1 MMDTLMSETCWMH
14 KKKIK
19 IASDFKLIFCFQLI
33 NKYYQLKYK
42 AICKSKVRNLT
53 IKFMKMA
60 ENVKKGKLETTD
72 SVNTVS
78 SAITPVSLM
87 RIGCNATD

>member
-1 MMDTLMSETCWMH
+1 VL
-14 KKKIK
+14 
-19 IASDFKLIFCFQLI
+19 
-33 NKYYQLKYK
+33 QLKHK
-42 AICKSKVRNLT
+42 AICNIKLRNLT

-78 SAITPVSLM
+78 SAITPVSLT
-87 RIGCNATD
+87 RIGCNACDKWGKAVCVRRNSEHACWLLCDL